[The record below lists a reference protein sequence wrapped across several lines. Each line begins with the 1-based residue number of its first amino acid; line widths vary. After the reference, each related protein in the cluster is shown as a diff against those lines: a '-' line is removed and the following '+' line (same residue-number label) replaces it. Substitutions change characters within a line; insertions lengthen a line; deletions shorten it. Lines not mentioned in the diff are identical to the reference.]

1 MAQSRN
7 KRRRKHRGTQA
18 GTIETPS
25 HRAGKTTKASASSTR
40 PAQRQQRTVRPPTWK
55 SAGYK
60 AAAAALV
67 FALLSATLFHNKGGV
82 GTIVVTVVFV
92 FFLYL
97 PIAYW
102 TDKAMYKRRQAKMQ
116 AGKG

>member
-1 MAQSRN
+1 MAQSSR

-18 GTIETPS
+18 GTIETPA
-25 HRAGKTTKASASSTR
+25 HRSGKSTKAAATSTR
-40 PAQRQQRTVRPPTWK
+40 AQRTQRMVRPPTWK

-67 FALLSATLFHNKGGV
+67 FGLLSATLFHSKGGP
-82 GTIVVTVVFV
+82 GTIVITVFFV

-102 TDKAMYKRRQAKMQ
+102 TDKAMYKRRQAKAQ
-116 AGKG
+116 AGK

>member
-25 HRAGKTTKASASSTR
+25 HRAGKSTR
-40 PAQRQQRTVRPPTWK
+40 AAASPKTTQRAQRTMRPPTWK

-67 FALLSATLFHNKGGV
+67 FALLSATLFHNKGGA
-82 GTIVVTVVFV
+82 GTIFVTVVFV

-102 TDKAMYKRRQAKMQ
+102 TDKAMYKRRQQKMQ
-116 AGKG
+116 AGK

>member
-25 HRAGKTTKASASSTR
+25 HRAGKSTKAAATSSRSSPT
-40 PAQRQQRTVRPPTWK
+40 RQQRTMRPPTWK
-55 SAGYK
+55 AAGYK

-116 AGKG
+116 AGK

>member
-25 HRAGKTTKASASSTR
+25 HRAGKSTKAAASTTR
-40 PAQRQQRTVRPPTWK
+40 PQQRQQRTMREPTWK
-55 SAGYK
+55 AAGYK

-67 FALLSATLFHNKGGV
+67 FALLSATLFHNKGGA
-82 GTIVVTVVFV
+82 GTIAVTVIFV

-116 AGKG
+116 AGK

>member
-25 HRAGKTTKASASSTR
+25 HRAGKSTKAAASTKPTQR
-40 PAQRQQRTVRPPTWK
+40 AQRTMRPPTWK
-55 SAGYK
+55 AAAYK

-67 FALLSATLFHNKGGV
+67 FAL
-82 GTIVVTVVFV
+82 
-92 FFLYL
+92 FLYL

-102 TDKAMYKRRQAKMQ
+102 TDKAMYRRRQAKMQ
-116 AGKG
+116 AGK

>member
-25 HRAGKTTKASASSTR
+25 HRAGKTTKASASTTR
-40 PAQRQQRTVRPPTWK
+40 PAQQRPQRTMREPTWK
-55 SAGYK
+55 AAGYK

-67 FALLSATLFHNKGGV
+67 FALLSATLFHNKGGA
-82 GTIVVTVVFV
+82 GTIVVTVIFV

-116 AGKG
+116 AGK